1 MKQTNLANRLSKP
14 TPKFF
19 RKLRN
24 IGLALAAAGAAF
36 IAAPISLPI
45 ILVKAAGY
53 VALAGGVI
61 SAVSQSAVKMEKQY
75 YDIHHHRSHRPR
87 RVWRHT
93 NYPACEPSFV

>member
-1 MKQTNLANRLSKP
+1 MKQTNLVNRLSKP
-14 TPKFF
+14 TPRFF

-45 ILVKAAGY
+45 ILVKAAEY

-61 SAVSQSAVKMEKQY
+61 SAVSQSAVKMEKQ
-75 YDIHHHRSHRPR
+75 
-87 RVWRHT
+87 
-93 NYPACEPSFV
+93 